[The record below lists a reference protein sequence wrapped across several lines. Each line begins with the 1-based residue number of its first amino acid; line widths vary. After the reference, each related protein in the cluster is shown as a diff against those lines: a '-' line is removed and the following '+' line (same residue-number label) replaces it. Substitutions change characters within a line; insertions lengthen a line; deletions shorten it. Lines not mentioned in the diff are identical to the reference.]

1 MILERLVFQR
11 YPDLLSLLGAAIIV
25 GSGVKV
31 ALEKSKLSSVKNVR
45 TDEEE
50 RKAEEGALLRRMS
63 EDELDTEAQAV
74 DAVEGARR

>member
-1 MILERLVFQR
+1 MILERIVFHR

-31 ALEKSKLSSVKNVR
+31 ALEKSKMSAVKPMA
-45 TDEEE
+45 DEEQ
-50 RKAEEGALLRRMS
+50 RKAEEGQLLRRMS
-63 EDELDTEAQAV
+63 EDQTETEAQAV